1 MAQTSHQ
8 GYSSARDQSSTRGAG
23 SETVADLRDK
33 AHEQIDKASAGA
45 QQMAQSVSKQAE
57 AVSENVQHVADN
69 LNTAIQKSIRDQ
81 PLTTLAMAALMGVVL
96 GALWKS

>member
-1 MAQTSHQ
+1 MAQASHQ
-8 GYSSARDQSSTRGAG
+8 GYSGARDQSNRTPG

-45 QQMAQSVSKQAE
+45 QQIAQSVSKQAE
-57 AVSENVQHVADN
+57 AVGENVQHVADN
-69 LNTAIQKSIRDQ
+69 LNTAIQKSIREQ
-81 PLTTLAMAALMGVVL
+81 PMTTLAMAALMGVVL